1 MCAPKAAHHFGF
13 PPRGKPKV
21 GGWGTSCSSK
31 KTWWFIYLTCNI
43 LNTQVLHSLFL
54 DFSACP
60 RWRTHSGST
69 FYIPCQECLPVFFP
83 RWTRWGK
90 CDDHDRGGG
99 GAGRRGG
106 GGGGSA
112 MRYMLWECIYW
123 GCKWTVFYIILSTLL
138 LFIVFQ
144 TKWAATLQQKW
155 HSLVGSNMSRQCLR
169 LAASH
174 LLSSILRWDLECR
187 RFYAM
192 NNCKHWIIFQE
203 LLSDIDIWRIQ
214 QRRRRRRTVPNRQVC
229 LSCHFSGWVKLCDIL
244 SWGEEQGDLKWCSSG
259 CETLCWENVST
270 ISLFTLNGGID
281 WLRYH
286 FYR

>member
-1 MCAPKAAHHFGF
+1 MVEDLLWDICCGNVYIE
-13 PPRGKPKV
+13 GV
-21 GGWGTSCSSK
+21 NGLY
-31 KTWWFIYLTCNI
+31 FI
-43 LNTQVLHSLFL
+43 LF
-54 DFSACP
+54 CP
-60 RWRTHSGST
+60 LC
-69 FYIPCQECLPVFFP
+69 YC
-83 RWTRWGK
+83 
-90 CDDHDRGGG
+90 
-99 GAGRRGG
+99 
-106 GGGGSA
+106 
-112 MRYMLWECIYW
+112 
-123 GCKWTVFYIILSTLL
+123 
-138 LFIVFQ
+138 FIVFQ

-192 NNCKHWIIFQE
+192 NNWKHWIIFQE

-270 ISLFTLNGGID
+270 ISLFTLNGGIA
-281 WLRYH
+281 WLCYH
-286 FYR
+286 FYRKTIIFGKGVQAFKSHLVGTSEKAFYRPSLSQALDSFIACAPLIWCSFSQEVLLGSMNIVKWQ